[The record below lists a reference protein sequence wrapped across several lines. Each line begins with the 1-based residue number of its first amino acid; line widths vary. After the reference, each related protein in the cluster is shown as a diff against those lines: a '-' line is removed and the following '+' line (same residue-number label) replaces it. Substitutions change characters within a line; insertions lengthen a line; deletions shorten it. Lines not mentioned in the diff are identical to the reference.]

1 MTQTPRE
8 LNCKGLACPQP
19 VLETKKALDELP
31 AEAQLTVLVDNPVAK
46 ENVTLF
52 ATNAG
57 HRVEASENNG
67 EFILRI
73 TKGRGG
79 LIQER
84 KSSPQPQDQPD
95 ENQPDE
101 NPPARGAAT
110 YLVTSDLFGQGP
122 PDLGQVLTKSLFV
135 SLAGQEVPPE
145 ALIFINTG
153 VYLSTEGSPVL
164 EQLQKMSAG
173 GTTVLSC
180 GTCLDYYKL
189 KEKLA
194 VGRVSNMYEILER
207 LNGAEKVIT
216 IA

>member
-1 MTQTPRE
+1 MTQAPRE

-31 AEAQLTVLVDNPVAK
+31 AGAELTVLVDNPVAK

-57 HRVEASENNG
+57 HQVEASENNG

-73 TKGRGG
+73 IKGGAG
-79 LIQER
+79 LLQER
-84 KSSPQPQDQPD
+84 KGGPQPPD
-95 ENQPDE
+95 KPGENL
-101 NPPARGAAT
+101 PARSRTT
-110 YLVTSDLFGQGP
+110 YLITSSLFGQGS
-122 PDLGQVLTKSLFV
+122 PDLGQVLMKSLFV
-135 SLAGQEVPPE
+135 SLAGQEIPPA
-145 ALIFINTG
+145 ALIFVNTG

-180 GTCLDYYKL
+180 GTCLDYYKI

-194 VGRVSNMYEILER
+194 VGRVSNMYEIRER